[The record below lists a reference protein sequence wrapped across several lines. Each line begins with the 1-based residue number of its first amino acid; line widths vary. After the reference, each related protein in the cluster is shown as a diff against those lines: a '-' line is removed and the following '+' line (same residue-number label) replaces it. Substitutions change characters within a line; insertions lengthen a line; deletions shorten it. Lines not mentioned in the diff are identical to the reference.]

1 MLLYTWGISKEDS
14 HVRYLLGWEDM
25 LAMAYHLPIGD
36 PDLRNESRKKKS
48 NMHASFFTFYSEQE
62 QPLLLLISE
71 VTCESSLFEHHG
83 LRTAKSLET
92 LQAFNA

>member
-25 LAMAYHLPIGD
+25 LAMGYHLPIGD
-36 PDLRNESRKKKS
+36 PDLRNESRKKKQ
-48 NMHASFFTFYSEQE
+48 HACIFFTFYSEQE

-83 LRTAKSLET
+83 LRTANSLET
-92 LQAFNA
+92 RQTFNA